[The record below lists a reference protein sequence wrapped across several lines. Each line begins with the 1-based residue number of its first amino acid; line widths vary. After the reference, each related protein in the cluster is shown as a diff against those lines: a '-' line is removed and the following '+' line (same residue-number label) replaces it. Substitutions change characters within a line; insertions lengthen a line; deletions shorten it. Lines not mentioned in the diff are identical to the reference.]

1 MANKLVAKFKREK
14 AFADILA
21 ADNVVDEYLSTNCA
35 SVNLLF
41 SGKVLGG
48 IKKGKMSTICA
59 DSGWGKSLIG
69 LNCLAAAYKSGMSCI
84 VIDTENAFNVEL
96 AQSLGVDI
104 DDILV
109 FKTSRIPEIKQIY
122 ARINHG
128 LTRAESREIF
138 VLFDS
143 WGPIVEEQVMEK
155 AEEASSA
162 VNMSAA
168 KFKNE
173 LANVINACGNTSLIV
188 NHVYESLQMYGE
200 KFAVPGGKRLFFNS
214 DAIVLASS
222 AAKAKDKEGNIY
234 GKVITAGVKKGRAA
248 KEFSKT
254 KFLIEHSGGINPY
267 FGLLEDAIDSGAV
280 IKVKQGV
287 SVVYQRV
294 GIDEDG
300 KTWKEADLY
309 CAAFWIPLYKN
320 DVFNHYVEKKY
331 AFEDTTLVAS
341 VENIMDLMNADPA
354 KLSTVSI
361 GQRDDEDEDDDGE
374 EPYVP
379 EE

>member
-1 MANKLVAKFKREK
+1 MANKLIAKFKKEK
-14 AFADILA
+14 VFADILA
-21 ADNVVDEYLSTNCA
+21 ADNTVDEYLSTNCA
-35 SVNLLF
+35 PVNLLF
-41 SGKVLGG
+41 SGKILGG

-69 LNCLAAAYKSGMSCI
+69 LNCLAVAYKSGMSCV
-84 VIDTENAFNVEL
+84 VIDTENAFNTEL
-96 AQSLGVDI
+96 AASLGVDL
-104 DDILV
+104 DDILI

-122 ARINHG
+122 GRINHG

-162 VNMSAA
+162 VNMSSA

-173 LANVINACGNTSLIV
+173 LANIINACGNTSLIV
-188 NHVYESLQMYGE
+188 NHVYESLQMYGD

-267 FGLLEDAIDSGAV
+267 FGLLDDAVESGAV

-287 SVVYQRV
+287 SVVYQRPD
-294 GIDEDG
+294 IDAAEQV
-300 KTWKEADLY
+300 WREADLY

-320 DVFNHYVEKKY
+320 EQFNHYVERKY
-331 AFEDTTLVAS
+331 AFEDTQLVSS
-341 VENIMDLMNADPA
+341 VENIMDLMNADPTS
-354 KLSTVSI
+354 LSMQSI
-361 GQRDDEDEDDDGE
+361 GTNRNDDEDADDLNDHE
-374 EPYVP
+374 
-379 EE
+379 

>member
-1 MANKLVAKFKREK
+1 MANKLIAKFKKEK

-21 ADNVVDEYLSTNCA
+21 ADNVVDEYLNTNCVP
-35 SVNLLF
+35 VNLLF
-41 SGKVLGG
+41 SGKIMGG
-48 IKKGKMSTICA
+48 IKKGKMNTICA

-69 LNCLAAAYKSGMSCI
+69 LNVLRSAYKSDMSCV

-96 AQSLGVDI
+96 AQSLGI
-104 DDILV
+104 DTEDILI
-109 FKTSRIPEIKQIY
+109 FKTSRIPEIKQIF

-128 LTRAESREIF
+128 LSRAESREIF
-138 VLFDS
+138 VLLDS

-173 LANVINACGNTSLIV
+173 LANIINACGNTTMIV

-200 KFAVPGGKRLFFNS
+200 KFAIPGGKRLFFNS

-248 KEFSKT
+248 KEFAKT

-267 FGLLEDAIDSGAV
+267 FGLLDDAVESGVV
-280 IKVKQGV
+280 IKPKAGRYTRP
-287 SVVYQRV
+287 VY
-294 GIDEDG
+294 DTDG
-300 KTWKEADLY
+300 REWKEEELY
-309 CAAFWIPLYKN
+309 CAAFWMPIYQDEN
-320 DVFNHYVEKKY
+320 FNRFCEAKFAFAESSLIAANEDIASLMAQGSAAWTQATSITSEK
-331 AFEDTTLVAS
+331 ESD
-341 VENIMDLMNADPA
+341 DD
-354 KLSTVSI
+354 
-361 GQRDDEDEDDDGE
+361 DDEPFD
-374 EPYVP
+374 PNA
-379 EE
+379 

>member
-21 ADNVVDEYLSTNCA
+21 ADNVVDEFLSTNCA
-35 SVNLLF
+35 PVNLLF
-41 SGKVLGG
+41 SGKILGG

-69 LNCLAAAYKSGMSCI
+69 LNCLAAAYKAGMTCV

-96 AQSLGVDI
+96 AMSLGIDI
-104 DDILV
+104 DDILI
-109 FKTSRIPEIKQIY
+109 FKTARIPEIKQIY
-122 ARINHG
+122 GKINHG
-128 LTRAESREIF
+128 LTRAESRDIF
-138 VLFDS
+138 VLLDS
-143 WGPIVEEQVMEK
+143 WGPIVEAQVMEK

-173 LANVINACGNTSLIV
+173 LANIINACGNTSLIV

-267 FGLLEDAIDSGAV
+267 FGLLEDAVDSGAV
-280 IKVKQGV
+280 VKVKQGI

-294 GIDEDG
+294 GIDDATD
-300 KTWKEADLY
+300 KTWKESDLY
-309 CAAFWIPLYKN
+309 CAAFWIPLYKSE
-320 DVFNHYVEKKY
+320 VFNHYVEKKY
-331 AFEDTTLVAS
+331 AFEDATLVAS
-341 VENIMDLMNADPA
+341 VENIMDLLDADPTS
-354 KLSTVSI
+354 LSTQSI
-361 GQRDDEDEDDDGE
+361 GTKRNDEDDDDEDET
-374 EPYVP
+374 VV
-379 EE
+379 

>member
-14 AFADILA
+14 AFVDILA
-21 ADNVVDEYLSTNCA
+21 ADNVVDEFLSTNCA
-35 SVNLLF
+35 PVNLLF
-41 SGKVLGG
+41 SGKILGG

-69 LNCLAAAYKSGMSCI
+69 LNCLAAAYKAGMTCV

-96 AQSLGVDI
+96 AASLGIDI
-104 DDILV
+104 DDILI
-109 FKTSRIPEIKQIY
+109 FKTARIPEIKQIY
-122 ARINHG
+122 GKINHG
-128 LTRAESREIF
+128 LTRAESRDIF
-138 VLFDS
+138 VLLDS
-143 WGPIVEEQVMEK
+143 WGPIVEAQVMEK

-173 LANVINACGNTSLIV
+173 LANIINACGNTSLIV

-267 FGLLEDAIDSGAV
+267 FGLLEDAVDSGAV

-294 GIDEDG
+294 GIDADDRS
-300 KTWKEADLY
+300 WKESDLY
-309 CAAFWIPLYKN
+309 CAAFWIPLYKSE
-320 DVFNHYVEKKY
+320 VFNHYVEKKY
-331 AFEDTTLVAS
+331 AFEDATLVAS
-341 VENIMDLMNADPA
+341 VENIMDLLDADPTS
-354 KLSTVSI
+354 LSTQSI
-361 GQRDDEDEDDDGE
+361 GTKRNDEDEDDEDE
-374 EPYVP
+374 TVV
-379 EE
+379 

>member
-21 ADNVVDEYLSTNCA
+21 ADNVVDEFLSTNCA
-35 SVNLLF
+35 PVNLLF
-41 SGKVLGG
+41 SGKILGG

-69 LNCLAAAYKSGMSCI
+69 LNCLAAAYKAGMTCV
-84 VIDTENAFNVEL
+84 VIDTENAFNIEL
-96 AQSLGVDI
+96 ALSLGIDI
-104 DDILV
+104 DDILI
-109 FKTSRIPEIKQIY
+109 FKTARIPEIKQIY
-122 ARINHG
+122 GKINHG
-128 LTRAESREIF
+128 LTRAESRDIF
-138 VLFDS
+138 VLLDS
-143 WGPIVEEQVMEK
+143 WGPIVEAQVMEK

-162 VNMSAA
+162 VNMSSA

-173 LANVINACGNTSLIV
+173 LANIINACGNTSLIV

-267 FGLLEDAIDSGAV
+267 FGLLEDAVDSGV
-280 IKVKQGV
+280 VVKVKQGI

-294 GIDEDG
+294 GIDADD
-300 KTWKEADLY
+300 KTWKESDLY
-309 CAAFWIPLYKN
+309 CAAFWIPLYKSE
-320 DVFNHYVEKKY
+320 VFNHYVEKKY
-331 AFEDTTLVAS
+331 AFEDATLVAS
-341 VENIMDLMNADPA
+341 VENIMDLLDADPTS
-354 KLSTVSI
+354 LSTQSI
-361 GQRDDEDEDDDGE
+361 GTKRNDDDEDDEDEDAE
-374 EPYVP
+374 
-379 EE
+379 

>member
-1 MANKLVAKFKREK
+1 MANKLIAKFKKEK
-14 AFADILA
+14 VFADILA
-21 ADNVVDEYLSTNCA
+21 ADVVEDEYVSTNCA
-35 SVNLLF
+35 PVNLLF
-41 SGKVLGG
+41 SGKLLGG

-69 LNCLAAAYKSGMSCI
+69 LNCLAAAYKSGMSCV
-84 VIDTENAFNVEL
+84 VIDTENAFNTEL
-96 AQSLGVDI
+96 AASLGIDV
-104 DDILV
+104 DDILI

-122 ARINHG
+122 SRINHG

-162 VNMSAA
+162 VNMSSA

-173 LANVINACGNTSLIV
+173 LANIINACGNTSLIV
-188 NHVYESLQMYGE
+188 NHVYESLQMYGD

-267 FGLLEDAIDSGAV
+267 FGLLDDAVESGAV
-280 IKVKQGV
+280 AKVKLGV
-287 SVVYQRV
+287 SVAYQRV
-294 GIDEDG
+294 GIDASE

-320 DVFNHYVEKKY
+320 ETFNHYVEKKY
-331 AFEDTTLVAS
+331 AFEDTQLISS

-354 KLSTVSI
+354 SLSTQSI
-361 GQRDDEDEDDDGE
+361 GTNRNDDADEED
-374 EPYVP
+374 VTL
-379 EE
+379 